1 MTPIDLIVMVLVIAV
16 LQAPLMYSLHLKDQ
30 EIQRLQRGLLRK
42 EDPVLAARVEVEP
55 RPAPTQEERQEASRL
70 RKLKRDMYKP

>member
-1 MTPIDLIVMVLVIAV
+1 MTPIDLIVMILVIAV

-30 EIQRLQRGLLRK
+30 EIQKLQRSLLRK

-55 RPAPTQEERQEASRL
+55 RPQPTPEEIKEANRA
-70 RKLKRDMYKP
+70 RKIKRDMYKP